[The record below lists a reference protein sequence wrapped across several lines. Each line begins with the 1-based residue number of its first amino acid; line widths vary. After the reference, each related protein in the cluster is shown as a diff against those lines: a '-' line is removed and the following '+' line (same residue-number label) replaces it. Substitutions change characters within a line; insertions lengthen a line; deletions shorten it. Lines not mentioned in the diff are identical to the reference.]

1 MLHTLVEALSP
12 AVAQVDEMEDEGI
25 FNSLEFHQSSFFVF
39 FPRWFL
45 WRKNGV
51 QVKLY

>member
-25 FNSLEFHQSSFFVF
+25 FNSLEFHQSSFLFLFPDGFCGEKMVF
-39 FPRWFL
+39 
-45 WRKNGV
+45 K
-51 QVKLY
+51 